1 MLQIFRINAT
11 VGGNIVCSIIVA
23 MLLVGLTACT
33 TKPTSELDTY
43 NCWTRPAVMGVG
55 TAAVYFTI
63 VNNGGTSDVLTDV
76 SSDAAESVRLHE
88 TQMEGDIMSMVPVLR
103 IEVPA
108 KGSTDLKPGGFH
120 MMLVGLKRDLNPGDM
135 VSVTLHFEKS
145 DDMTVEAE
153 CTLAP

>member
-1 MLQIFRINAT
+1 MA
-11 VGGNIVCSIIVA
+11 
-23 MLLVGLTACT
+23 LLLTGLAACT
-33 TKPTSELDTY
+33 TAESAPKLSIQDP
-43 NCWTRPAVMGVG
+43 WVRPAAMGVG
-55 TAAVYFTI
+55 TAAIYFTLVNEGTASDAI
-63 VNNGGTSDVLTDV
+63 VGA

>member
-1 MLQIFRINAT
+1 MSQIFKFAAT
-11 VGGNIVCSIIVA
+11 FTIMA
-23 MLLVGLTACT
+23 LLLTGLAACT
-33 TKPTSELDTY
+33 TAEWAPKLSIQDP
-43 NCWTRPAVMGVG
+43 WARPAAMDVG
-55 TAAVYFTI
+55 TAAIYFTLVNEGTASDAI
-63 VNNGGTSDVLTDV
+63 VGA